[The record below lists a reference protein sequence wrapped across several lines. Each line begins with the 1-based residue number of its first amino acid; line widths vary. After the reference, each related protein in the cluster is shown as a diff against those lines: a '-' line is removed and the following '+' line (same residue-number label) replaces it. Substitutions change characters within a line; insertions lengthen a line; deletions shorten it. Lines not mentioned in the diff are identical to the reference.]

1 MTKWV
6 NLYLLL
12 LVLNLFKLVFFTV
25 TFLTSIPLLITGFIV
40 IYLSY
45 KNKTT
50 SIVHIIMFL
59 ISIGFLVLSLLR
71 V

>member
-6 NLYLLL
+6 NLYLFL

-25 TFLTSIPLLITGFIV
+25 TFFTSIPLLIIGFII

-45 KNKTT
+45 KNQTT
-50 SIVHIIMFL
+50 SIVHITMFL
-59 ISIGFLVLSLLR
+59 ISIVFLVLSLLR
-71 V
+71 I